1 MRRLR
6 ARAVVGALA
15 LLAMLVA
22 TSASAQRRFFMRTE
36 PNATY
41 DGKFAFVRLRY
52 TQYGGRW
59 AADYPAMERNFMT
72 ILNDLTTVH
81 PHVSESNVHVLDDP
95 ELGRYPVAYLTEPGF
110 WQPNESEAA
119 ALRTWLAKGGFLFVD
134 DFYHRQW
141 IQFERSMRMVL
152 PNARIIRLDVSHP
165 IFNSFF
171 KIESLGGM
179 SHPDDDTAK
188 AEYFG
193 IYEDNDPSRRLLV
206 VIAYNNDIGD
216 YMEWSG
222 QGVYA
227 INFSND
233 AYKLATNFIVYGLTH

>member
-1 MRRLR
+1 M
-6 ARAVVGALA
+6 
-15 LLAMLVA
+15 
-22 TSASAQRRFFMRTE
+22 FMRTE
-36 PNATY
+36 PNVSY

-59 AADYPAMERNFMT
+59 AADYPAMERNLMT

-81 PHVSESNVHVLDDP
+81 PHVRESNIHVLDDP
-95 ELGRYPVAYLTEPGF
+95 ELARYPVAYLTEPGF

-119 ALRTWLAKGGFLFVD
+119 GLRTWIAKGGFLIVD

-141 IQFERSMRMVL
+141 EQFERSMKMVL
-152 PNARIIRLDVSHP
+152 PNARIVPLDVSHP

-171 KIESLGGM
+171 KIQTLEGM
-179 SHPDDDTAK
+179 THPDDATAR
-188 AEYFG
+188 AQYLG
-193 IYEDNDPSRRLLV
+193 IYEDNDLSRRLLV

-233 AYKLATNFIVYGLTH
+233 AYKLATNFVVYGLTH